1 MIYTNSNKNF
11 KPVIMRADPVNKNIQ
26 NSNVVLT
33 LEKQIINQIT
43 LGFNRRIDTAD
54 NLNIGLLLKR
64 KKISY

>member
-1 MIYTNSNKNF
+1 
-11 KPVIMRADPVNKNIQ
+11 MRADPVNKNIQ
-26 NSNVVLT
+26 NSNVILT